1 MSRGVEGVFRLQLCC
16 GLFSLSLKPAAAML
30 TQPAGLQECLRSVIA
45 AIGPDRAR
53 ALWVPLLDLET
64 SNPREWQWL
73 AVLACW

>member
-1 MSRGVEGVFRLQLCC
+1 MLC
-16 GLFSLSLKPAAAML
+16 LSSLLRSPAAAL
-30 TQPAGLQECLRSVIA
+30 ITLPVALQECLRSVIA
-45 AIGPDRAR
+45 AIGPDRAH